1 MKNILILFGLLFALT
16 TTAQEINF
24 NVHKTSLKEYLAL
37 EKKLKSEPVPN
48 KAHYISTSGEAQPLK
63 FRRKE
68 EVKILPDPVVSYF
81 FKKKDSSITYILYE
95 WDVYNYEKKDNN
107 QKSIKFEKA
116 LIRKYQTLKER
127 ISELFGNPRIE
138 RNYSNI
144 AKLDPE
150 NTFEEMSEWKP
161 NDSLEITLSITSSNY
176 YEKRGAVTINPV
188 HRIRLYIKNL
198 SAQEK
203 KPKIQAADEHKIEKL
218 NLKVK
223 NFLSVL
229 RKKDI
234 NGIKSY
240 LSEKIVHQINDKVVA
255 ELVKNID
262 FDRELE
268 LIYQGIQFDREGNV
282 YTLLAYKYKDDKENP
297 PVMMMKIIFD
307 AQDKIIGFQPL
318 KRRL

>member
-116 LIRKYQTLKER
+116 LIRKYQTLKEY
-127 ISELFGNPRIE
+127 P
-138 RNYSNI
+138 NYS
-144 AKLDPE
+144 
-150 NTFEEMSEWKP
+150 
-161 NDSLEITLSITSSNY
+161 EIP
-176 YEKRGAVTINPV
+176 G
-188 HRIRLYIKNL
+188 
-198 SAQEK
+198 
-203 KPKIQAADEHKIEKL
+203 
-218 NLKVK
+218 
-223 NFLSVL
+223 
-229 RKKDI
+229 
-234 NGIKSY
+234 
-240 LSEKIVHQINDKVVA
+240 
-255 ELVKNID
+255 
-262 FDRELE
+262 
-268 LIYQGIQFDREGNV
+268 
-282 YTLLAYKYKDDKENP
+282 
-297 PVMMMKIIFD
+297 
-307 AQDKIIGFQPL
+307 
-318 KRRL
+318 

>member
-1 MKNILILFGLLFALT
+1 
-16 TTAQEINF
+16 
-24 NVHKTSLKEYLAL
+24 
-37 EKKLKSEPVPN
+37 
-48 KAHYISTSGEAQPLK
+48 
-63 FRRKE
+63 
-68 EVKILPDPVVSYF
+68 
-81 FKKKDSSITYILYE
+81 
-95 WDVYNYEKKDNN
+95 
-107 QKSIKFEKA
+107 
-116 LIRKYQTLKER
+116 
-127 ISELFGNPRIE
+127 
-138 RNYSNI
+138 
-144 AKLDPE
+144 
-150 NTFEEMSEWKP
+150 MSEWKP

-229 RKKDI
+229 QKKDI